1 MDETWL
7 GDVRS
12 IDELVETGR
21 RDAAERQSGKEW
33 ILGRGWNQENF
44 PGKVYPTRYDL
55 DKISTDRPILYQRCC
70 GIVGVL
76 NSKALEIA
84 GIDENFSIPGGIV
97 DKDEN
102 GKVTGVVRR
111 EALDGW
117 VKKLLPKI
125 TQERARF
132 LLKRMTEFCAAAG
145 MTSAQSDD
153 LIMVLND
160 VAFLDEATRL
170 SPPPANSRCASGSSI
185 SSETWGCSAP
195 SSKAAEGQGTASA
208 TFYTGPA
215 QDNRRRLARLAHRG
229 AAFRL

>member
-1 MDETWL
+1 MASSDNKEIAFLNANIRPFADGRTASAVLIRGGAVAVTGSDEEILRECGSGAEKVDLHGKTVLPGFYDSHIHLMETSKIMDETWL

-117 VKKLLPKI
+117 VKKLLPKHAI
-125 TQERARF
+125 
-132 LLKRMTEFCAAAG
+132 
-145 MTSAQSDD
+145 
-153 LIMVLND
+153 
-160 VAFLDEATRL
+160 
-170 SPPPANSRCASGSSI
+170 
-185 SSETWGCSAP
+185 
-195 SSKAAEGQGTASA
+195 
-208 TFYTGPA
+208 
-215 QDNRRRLARLAHRG
+215 
-229 AAFRL
+229 